1 MQGETPANLNIMQD
15 FMNTPYFWSIL
26 FIGGI
31 ITATVLAHKRR
42 R

>member
-1 MQGETPANLNIMQD
+1 MQD

-31 ITATVLAHKRR
+31 IGAVILAHKRR